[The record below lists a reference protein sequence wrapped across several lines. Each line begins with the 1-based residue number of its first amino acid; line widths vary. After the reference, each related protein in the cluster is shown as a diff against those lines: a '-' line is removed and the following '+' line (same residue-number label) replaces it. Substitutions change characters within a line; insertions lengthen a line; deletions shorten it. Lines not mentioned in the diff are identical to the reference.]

1 MWIHFNTSF
10 SSSALFNLFLVFT
23 SLPVAPLIFPTC
35 LQPTI
40 VNRFLFTICVSFILL
55 RPEPLPFCFVLFLTK
70 NQVEDICFS
79 SQSSQWN
86 LCLHWF
92 LSPSQLLRHMI
103 FLFGNVCP
111 DTYLSRRYQGIFLG
125 VFIGQY
131 MLIEFLLCS
140 FNSLVVVVVYVLVW
154 FFVNEA

>member
-55 RPEPLPFCFVLFLTK
+55 RPEPLPFCFVLFCFLQKIRLKIFVFRLSLHNGISACTGSWVLL
-70 NQVEDICFS
+70 NCYVIWFS
-79 SQSSQWN
+79 SSVMFALIHICQE
-86 LCLHWF
+86 
-92 LSPSQLLRHMI
+92 
-103 FLFGNVCP
+103 
-111 DTYLSRRYQGIFLG
+111 GIKGF
-125 VFIGQY
+125 
-131 MLIEFLLCS
+131 
-140 FNSLVVVVVYVLVW
+140 SLVCSLANICWLNFFYVVLIPW
-154 FFVNEA
+154 L